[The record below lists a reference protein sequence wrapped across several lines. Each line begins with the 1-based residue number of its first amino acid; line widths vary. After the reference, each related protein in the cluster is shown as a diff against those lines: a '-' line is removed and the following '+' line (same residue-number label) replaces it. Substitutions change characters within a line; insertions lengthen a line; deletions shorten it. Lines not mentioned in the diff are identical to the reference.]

1 MNVEKQAA
9 PRRTQADRRATT
21 RRALLD
27 AAAIGL
33 ARDGYGGLV
42 LEKVASDA
50 GFTRGA
56 LYHQFADKEAL
67 ALAAVARADRSWRRE
82 VGLQVAQ
89 VAVEEGPVAA
99 LAALARGHAVFCRR
113 DVAQILMALRV
124 EFHGHDHPVGNFVAE
139 VVDAGI
145 DFIAALIGA
154 AQDAGAISGDIPARV
169 LALAYFGALEG
180 AAIQLSGQPRYD
192 ELLAERVALGALG
205 LTAP

>member
-1 MNVEKQAA
+1 MNDETTPA

-67 ALAAVARADRSWRRE
+67 ALAAIARNDRSWRRE
-82 VGLQVAQ
+82 VGMRAAQ
-89 VAVEEGPVAA
+89 AAVDAGPVAA

-113 DVAQILMALRV
+113 DVAQILMSLRV
-124 EFHGHDHPVGNFVAE
+124 EFHGQDHPVGN
-139 VVDAGI
+139 VVNEIVNAGI
-145 DFIAALIGA
+145 DFIASLIGA
-154 AQDAGAISGDIPARV
+154 AREVGAISGDIPDRV

-180 AAIQLSGQPRYD
+180 AAIQLARHPKYD